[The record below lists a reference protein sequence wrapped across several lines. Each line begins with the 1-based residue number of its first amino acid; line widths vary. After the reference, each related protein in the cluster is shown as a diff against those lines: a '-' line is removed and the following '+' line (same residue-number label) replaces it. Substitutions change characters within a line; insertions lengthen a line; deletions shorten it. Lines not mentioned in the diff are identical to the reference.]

1 MQRVMRKIVL
11 LLFAFVSI
19 TSFAKSD
26 LSDKYVMRLRAN
38 DLLYFILPNE
48 IESVDKNKSLK
59 FDITYATSEQDVTIN
74 MSIFTKQELIIDS
87 IGLAS
92 NKNLLIKDFKI
103 FYIEKEGNWWCHR
116 ISCRVP
122 FDYLK
127 QMYLSTN
134 SYKIEIYDKQ
144 KVLTYT
150 FSGKTWKNEQL
161 WMNKLLA
168 LITQNITNKR

>member
-103 FYIEKEGNWWCHR
+103 FYI
-116 ISCRVP
+116 V
-122 FDYLK
+122 
-127 QMYLSTN
+127 Q
-134 SYKIEIYDKQ
+134 
-144 KVLTYT
+144 
-150 FSGKTWKNEQL
+150 
-161 WMNKLLA
+161 
-168 LITQNITNKR
+168 

>member
-1 MQRVMRKIVL
+1 MKKIVFF

-19 TSFAKSD
+19 TSFAKSN

-48 IESVDKNKSLK
+48 IESLDKNKSLK
-59 FDITYATSEQDVTIN
+59 FDITYVTSEQDVTIN
-74 MSIFTKQELIIDS
+74 MSIFTKQELVINS
-87 IGLAS
+87 IGFAS
-92 NKNLLIKDFKI
+92 DKNLLIKDFKT
-103 FYIEKEGNWWCHR
+103 FYVEKEDNWWCHR

-127 QMYLSTN
+127 QMYLSAN
-134 SYKIEIYDKQ
+134 SYKIEIYDNQ

-168 LITQNITNKR
+168 LITQNLTNKR